1 MEIELGRLDRIRDI
15 LSKSILFVKFDEGA
29 QTAHRTRSLRQ
40 KAARR
45 HSGTLNAWFRGA

>member
-29 QTAHRTRSLRQ
+29 RTAHRTRSLRQ

-45 HSGTLNAWFRGA
+45 HSGALNARFRGA